1 MSPVELVLLAELH
14 ADGQPAMLAQLRR
27 DPECARVLA
36 ALDMVTTALHL
47 LRDTRAPPPSLL
59 GSHGRRNTLD

>member
-14 ADGQPAMLAQLRR
+14 ANGDPVVLAAARR

-36 ALDMVTTALHL
+36 ALDLVAWELQQ
-47 LRDTRAPPPSLL
+47 L
-59 GSHGRRNTLD
+59 GTNSPRPR